1 MTVLPLKILED
12 GHFGADGYAGFE
24 GLLVIDWHERL

>member
-12 GHFGADGYAGFE
+12 GHPGADGYAGFE
-24 GLLVIDWHERL
+24 ELLIID